1 MDITLLNVDKNNKII
16 RTNHKSIE
24 NQINHF
30 INTWKKT
37 KIYQTK
43 TFTATIVQENH
54 SLITIIPLDNNH
66 LTEITIAED
75 LQIKEFQKNSHK
87 IDIVDQ
93 TVKLISLEIIIQD
106 QTRTQVTTQITIG
119 INHTQT
125 TKLDIIQTTVLQIL
139 HTTESEITQTIG
151 IDNTQ
156 ITDQETNQTN
166 DQTKI
171 IITKNH
177 VTILRTKVLTTQIEK
192 EIKS

>member
-75 LQIKEFQKNSHK
+75 LQIEEFQKISHK

-93 TVKLISLEIIIQD
+93 TVKLISNYSNYNRNQSHSNYK
-106 QTRTQVTTQITIG
+106 TRYYSNDRSTNSSYNRIRNYSNNRNRQYP
-119 INHTQT
+119 
-125 TKLDIIQTTVLQIL
+125 
-139 HTTESEITQTIG
+139 
-151 IDNTQ
+151 DNRSR
-156 ITDQETNQTN
+156 N
-166 DQTKI
+166 
-171 IITKNH
+171 
-177 VTILRTKVLTTQIEK
+177 
-192 EIKS
+192 